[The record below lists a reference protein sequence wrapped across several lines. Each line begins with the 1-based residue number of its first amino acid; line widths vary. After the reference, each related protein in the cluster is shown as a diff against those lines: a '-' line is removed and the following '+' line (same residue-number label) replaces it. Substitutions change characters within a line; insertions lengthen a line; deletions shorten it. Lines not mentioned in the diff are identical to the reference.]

1 MEISVNGATVE
12 SDSAAAAIGAAIQTF
27 CKIGDGEIVQP
38 YLEEVRTWSLFYLNT
53 WRGEQRIAAGLTVAD
68 FQELCYTG
76 KALEC
81 QRWINA
87 QETIFALA
95 GEAAARGITNLEM
108 ADLVLGQ
115 WAAWQAASDPI
126 EAAYISARQ
135 QVLVSE
141 SIEAIADILAQLG

>member
-1 MEISVNGATVE
+1 MKISANGTTVE

-27 CKIGDGEIVQP
+27 CKIGDGEIIQP
-38 YLEEVRTWSLFYLNT
+38 DLDEVRTWSLSYLNT
-53 WRGEQRIAAGLTVAD
+53 WRGGQRIAAGLTVAD

-87 QETIFALA
+87 QETTFCLS
-95 GEAAARGITNLEM
+95 GEASARGISNLEM
-108 ADLVLGQ
+108 AALVLGQ
-115 WAAWQAASDPI
+115 WAAWQSASDQV

-135 QVLVSE
+135 QVLVAG